1 MPTTTPK
8 GRTALQ
14 KKQKERADL
23 KSGDIIWIGIAATE
37 QNIQRFAAFLMF
49 ADYHK
54 EEKPLGPLP
63 YDDPFEAAPPPEL
76 EVDWTSVRNA
86 ILEELKKLYA
96 ARGEEGKNWFLKRC
110 QEHGGEKLSLVP
122 NDNLMGLLQALQKEN
137 A

>member
-37 QNIQRFAAFLMF
+37 QNIQRLGAFLMF
-49 ADYHK
+49 SDYHK

-86 ILEELKKLYA
+86 ILEELKRLYNEQGEA
-96 ARGEEGKNWFLKRC
+96 AKVRFLELC
-110 QEHGGEKLSLVP
+110 NVHGGEKLSTVP
-122 NDNLMGLLQALQKEN
+122 NDNLLGLLAALQKEN
-137 A
+137 T